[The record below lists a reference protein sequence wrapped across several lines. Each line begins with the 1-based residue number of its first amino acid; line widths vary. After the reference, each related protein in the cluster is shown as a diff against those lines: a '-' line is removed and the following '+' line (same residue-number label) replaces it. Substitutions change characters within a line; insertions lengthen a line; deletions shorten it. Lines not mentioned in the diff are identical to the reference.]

1 MRQGYHRCAVTRLT
15 WTTRPALVAALAA
28 ALALAPSACPRP
40 APATSLAAGLRQL
53 YGGSV
58 QPWERWGRRVAVR
71 LPDGREVPR
80 EAAYR
85 DDPDF
90 VLAARQLLASR
101 RGDDA
106 PLGAW
111 LLGTVPES
119 RRPEA
124 EPALVEALA
133 HQDERAAFEAALALV
148 PVGGPASLDPLW
160 RAGVAAPSPDVRAA
174 ARFARAEIG
183 RRTGAPEPPRP
194 ALTARAV
201 AVPALAPGFRRGV
214 SWWMSEGRSDAGEAS
229 FRLLASLGVT
239 WVSIHTWD
247 PLQRGLDEPVF
258 ASPDRHFG
266 FRDLGALV
274 RSAHAAGIRVMVKPH
289 LEMRGY
295 EPTDEERRV
304 FRGPDGAARRA
315 LVARVESRLGQGERL
330 QHNRIAMRTEADWR
344 RWFES
349 YAAYVLPYA
358 RDAQAAGADMFCVGR
373 EMDTTVVRR
382 EADWRELVARIRAV
396 FHGPL
401 TYSANFDTWQGI
413 GLWDALDF
421 IGVSAYFPLSDRPS
435 PSLAELEGG
444 WDRAL
449 APLEQA
455 SRRFGR
461 PVLLTEAGFPST
473 PSAASAPWRE
483 ERVRADVWLQA
494 RCYEATLRALARR
507 PWIEGAF
514 FWLWE
519 RTSSPAFRDPS
530 HAIVDKPASFTMARW
545 YGGYGGGQILK

>member
-1 MRQGYHRCAVTRLT
+1 VAHLAWTKPARAV
-15 WTTRPALVAALAA
+15 ALAA
-28 ALALAPSACPRP
+28 VLVLLPGASPTPGP
-40 APATSLAAGLRQL
+40 EETLAAGLRQI

-58 QPWERWGRRVAVR
+58 QPWERWRRGSAVR

-80 EAAYR
+80 EEAYR
-85 DDPDF
+85 DDPAF
-90 VLAARQLLASR
+90 VPAARRLLASR
-101 RGDDA
+101 AGDDA

-111 LLGTVPES
+111 LLGTLPPA

-133 HQDERAAFEAALALV
+133 HRDERAAFEAAQALAQ
-148 PVGGPASLDPLW
+148 VGSPESLDALQ
-160 RAGVAAPSPDVRAA
+160 RAAGDASSAEVRAA
-174 ARFARAEIG
+174 SGFAAAEIR
-183 RRTGAPEPPRP
+183 RRTGGHALAPPRP
-194 ALTARAV
+194 ASTASAD
-201 AVPALAPGFRRGV
+201 AGPALAPGFRRGV
-214 SWWMSEGRSDAGEAS
+214 SWWMSEGRADAGEAS
-229 FRLLASLGVT
+229 FRRLASLGVT

-247 PLQRGLDEPVF
+247 PLQRGLDQPVF
-258 ASPDRHFG
+258 AAPDRHFG

-274 RSAHAAGIRVMVKPH
+274 RSAHAAGLRVMVKPH

-295 EPTDEERRV
+295 EPTEEERRI
-304 FRGPDGAARRA
+304 FRGPDGEARRA
-315 LVARVESRLGQGERL
+315 LVARVEARMGQGEHL
-330 QHNRIAMRTEADWR
+330 QHNRIAMRSEADWR
-344 RWFES
+344 RWFQS
-349 YAAYVLPYA
+349 YEGYVRPYA
-358 RDAQAAGADMFCVGR
+358 REAQAAGADLFCVGR
-373 EMDTTVVRR
+373 EMDSTVVRR
-382 EADWRELVARIRAV
+382 EADWRALVARIRSD

-413 GLWDALDF
+413 GFWDALDF

-435 PSLAELEGG
+435 PSLAELEAG

-461 PVLLTEAGFPST
+461 PVLLTEAGFPSIPT
-473 PSAASAPWRE
+473 AAKAPWRE

-507 PWIEGAF
+507 PWIEGAY

-519 RTSSPAFRDPS
+519 RTSPPAFRDPS
-530 HAIVDKPASFTMARW
+530 HAIVGKPASFTMARW
-545 YGGYGGGQILK
+545 YAGGQILK

>member
-1 MRQGYHRCAVTRLT
+1 VTHVE
-15 WTTRPALVAALAA
+15 WTTKPALVAALAA
-28 ALALAPSACPRP
+28 ALVLVPGACPRP
-40 APATSLAAGLRQL
+40 TPEATLAATLRQL

-58 QPWERWGRRVAVR
+58 QPWERWGRRSAVR
-71 LPDGREVPR
+71 LSDGREVPR

-85 DDPDF
+85 DDPAF
-90 VLAARQLLASR
+90 VVAARQLLKSR
-101 RGDDA
+101 AGDDA

-111 LLGTVPES
+111 LLGTVPAS

-124 EPALVEALA
+124 EPVLAEALA
-133 HQDERAAFEAALALV
+133 RRDERAAFEAALALA
-148 PVGGPASLDPLW
+148 PVGGAASLDALR
-160 RAGVAAPSPDVRAA
+160 RAAEAAPSADVRAA
-174 ARFARAEIG
+174 ARFALAEIG

-194 ALTARAV
+194 ASTASAV
-201 AVPALAPGFRRGV
+201 AGPSLAPGFRRGV
-214 SWWMSEGRSDAGEAS
+214 SWWMSEGRSDAGQAS

-247 PLQRGLDEPVF
+247 PLQRGLEEPVF
-258 ASPDRHFG
+258 ANPDRHFG

-274 RSAHAAGIRVMVKPH
+274 RSAHEAGLRVMVKPH

-315 LVARVESRLGQGERL
+315 LVARVESQLGQGERL
-330 QHNRIAMRTEADWR
+330 QHNRIAMRSEADWR

-358 RDAQAAGADMFCVGR
+358 RDAQVAGADMFCVGR
-373 EMDTTVVRR
+373 EMDATVVRR
-382 EADWRELVARIRAV
+382 EADWRALVARIRAA

-413 GLWDALDF
+413 GFWDALDF
-421 IGVSAYFPLSDRPS
+421 IGVSAYFPLSDSPS

-473 PSAASAPWRE
+473 PGAARAPWRE

-494 RCYEATLRALARR
+494 ACYEATLRALARR

-530 HAIVDKPASFTMARW
+530 HAIVGKPASFTMSRW
-545 YGGYGGGQILK
+545 YAGGQILK